1 MNENYTKCKMNQKNS
16 KKFVGILRRLAY
28 SESLI
33 TNKIKITV
41 SKDEIIEEKN
51 RILIAPSIFK
61 SYSDHEQN
69 STEKSINTI
78 KNSNKEKINSNPHIE
93 SVNYPDSSD
102 FSDDE

>member
-16 KKFVGILRRLAY
+16 KKFVEILRHLAY
-28 SESLI
+28 SENLI
-33 TNKIKITV
+33 TNKIKVTV
-41 SKDEIIEEKN
+41 YKGETIEEKN
-51 RILIAPSIFK
+51 RILIASSIFK

-69 STEKSINTI
+69 SKEKSINTI
-78 KNSNKEKINSNPHIE
+78 KNSNIEKIILNPYVE